1 MLFHNDEETVH
12 AIQEMIESGETL
24 SRPYMCMFTSQEH
37 IDEGAERIFKGTYGY
52 SLMINALE
60 STKSKP
66 KTVQCLIDNGVDVTA
81 HGNRAVAMRYNHTDV
96 VEILL
101 ANGASM

>member
-1 MLFHNDEETVH
+1 MLFCTDEQTVH

-24 SRPYMCMFTSQEH
+24 SRSYMCRFTSQEH
-37 IDEGAERIFKGTYGY
+37 IDERIFKGTYGY

-81 HGNRAVAMRYNHTDV
+81 HGNRAVAMRSNHPDV
-96 VEILL
+96 VDILL
-101 ANGASM
+101 ANGASL